1 MNLFQDLE
9 ARGLVAQAS
18 DHEVPIA
25 RALEQRQVVYA
36 GFDPTA
42 PSLHVGNLVPL
53 LGLRRFQQAGHEVL
67 ALAGGATGLVG
78 DPSGKSE
85 ERNLL
90 GRDALAHNLSKIKAQ
105 MERFLEFGAGKGR
118 LVDNIDWTGD
128 LKLLDFL
135 RDVGKHFKVNVMIKK
150 DSVKDRL
157 EREGEGLSFTE
168 FAYMLLQANDYL
180 VLAREHGCTL
190 QIGGSDQWGNITAG
204 IELIRRVLSRHVYGL
219 TFPLLKNSDGS
230 KFGKTAKGAVF
241 LDPEMT
247 SPFEF
252 RQFWFTTADADV
264 GARLRTF
271 TFLPLEQIAD
281 LERKTKEKSG
291 EPNEAQRVLARTM
304 TEMVHGKEEADRV
317 ERAIEML
324 FGNPT
329 REDLLKIPASSLE
342 GALAGAPVATLR
354 SSARASRARGCRSS
368 TSSCTRSTRAGRSA
382 GRRGRTSRGRSRR
395 RTSKGRRR
403 PRPRSTRSRST
414 ARRSRPPIAARP
426 CATSCTIVTSCCGRG
441 SETTSSSASS
451 EAAPDHSPNP
461 RPVAV
466 SSRLDLRDDAS
477 RFSTATKRRAE
488 VTGILRGRDARVTR
502 AADSPAP

>member
-342 GALAGAPVATLR
+342 GALAGAPVATLE
-354 SSARASRARGCRSS
+354 RARLEGEGLPLLDLVVHAVYEGGQKRGQARKDIEGEKPKKDIEGEKKAPPPVHSIS
-368 TSSCTRSTRAGRSA
+368 LNGEKVTSAD
-382 GRRGRTSRGRSRR
+382 R
-395 RTSKGRRR
+395 RT
-403 PRPRSTRSRST
+403 T
-414 ARRSRPPIAARP
+414 
-426 CATSCTIVTSCCGRG
+426 
-441 SETTSSSASS
+441 
-451 EAAPDHSPNP
+451 
-461 RPVAV
+461 
-466 SSRLDLRDDAS
+466 LRDLLHD
-477 RFSTATKRRAE
+477 RYLVLRKGKRNYFL
-488 VTGILRGRDARVTR
+488 VRVE
-502 AADSPAP
+502 